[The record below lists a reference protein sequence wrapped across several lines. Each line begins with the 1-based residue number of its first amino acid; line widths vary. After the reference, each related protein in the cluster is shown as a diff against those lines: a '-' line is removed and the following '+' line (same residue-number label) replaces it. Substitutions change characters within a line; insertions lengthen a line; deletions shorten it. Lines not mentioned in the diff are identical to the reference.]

1 MLRARDEHSGG
12 EKSTMKV
19 IRILPSKSEAHRMLI
34 AASLCEEP
42 CEIQISETSNDIE
55 ATGRCMKAIRKA
67 MAEDGTADLY
77 CGESGSTFRFLI
89 PIVAALGI
97 NGRFHPEGRL
107 PERPLSPL
115 DEEMRRNGAILS
127 QTGTVPYLVQGKL
140 QPGHYEIPGNVS
152 SQYITGLLFA
162 LPILDGDS
170 TISVTG
176 TLQSEGYVNM
186 TLRVLGR
193 FGIEIITER
202 SADALVYRIPGNQ
215 KYTASGTMEV
225 EGDWSNAAFWLAAGV
240 LGEEPI
246 QVTGLSMD
254 SAQGDRRIVELLQKF
269 GAEVQSS
276 ENAVTAYPSRRE
288 MHGIS
293 IDASQ
298 IPDMVP
304 ALALVASLAK
314 GTTEIHHAERLRLK
328 ESDRLQSV
336 TDVLSKLG
344 ADVKELTDGL
354 IIEGTERL
362 VGAEVNSYNDH
373 RIAMMAAIAS
383 LVTEGRVAIQ
393 GAESVNKSYPTFF
406 TVMDEN
412 NLSDNIERR

>member
-1 MLRARDEHSGG
+1 
-12 EKSTMKV
+12 MKV
-19 IRILPSKSEAHRMLI
+19 IKILPSKSEAHRMMI
-34 AASLCEEP
+34 AAALCDNP

-55 ATGRCMKAIRKA
+55 ATRSCMAAIRKA
-67 MAEDGTADLY
+67 VDAKRSGETGEDITADLY

-89 PIVAALGI
+89 PLVAALGI
-97 NGRFHPEGRL
+97 TGRFHPKGRL
-107 PERPLSPL
+107 PERPLAPL
-115 DEEMRRNGAILS
+115 DEQLRKKGVILS
-127 QTGTVPYLVQGKL
+127 ETGTVPYLVQGPL
-140 QPGHYEIPGNVS
+140 QPGRYEIPGNVS

-162 LPILDGDS
+162 LPLLSEDS
-170 TISVTG
+170 TIAVMG
-176 TLQSEGYVNM
+176 GLQSEGYVNM
-186 TLRVLGR
+186 TIRVLDR
-193 FGIEIITER
+193 YGIEIITER
-202 SADALVYRIPGNQ
+202 SSDALVYRVPGNQ
-215 KYTASGTMEV
+215 KYMAPSSSEV

-240 LGEEPI
+240 LGEEPV

-254 SAQGDRRIVELLQKF
+254 SAQGDRKIVDLLQKF
-269 GAEVQSS
+269 GADVQID
-276 ENAVTAYPSRRE
+276 EAGATAYPSRNDLS
-288 MHGIS
+288 GIT

-314 GTTEIHHAERLRLK
+314 GRTEINHAERLRLK
-328 ESDRLQSV
+328 ESDRLKSV

-344 ADVKELTDGL
+344 ANVQELPDGL
-354 IIEGTERL
+354 VIEGSESL

-383 LVTEGRVAIQ
+383 IFSKGKVTIQ

-412 NLSDNIERR
+412 NMSDNIERR